1 MGCISSRRETKGQ
14 EISGPLWQAPRSVVG
29 KERND
34 SGLVAAAH
42 VGGKAQLE
50 LALVVRDL
58 VGTRLTLH
66 LSVDLEN
73 LLNAGGAHRVAEADE
88 TSTSVDGKLAVDV
101 GVSVGG
107 KVGALPVVGQAER
120 LIHEHLSDGEAVMH
134 LKHTKV

>member
-1 MGCISSRRETKGQ
+1 M
-14 EISGPLWQAPRSVVG
+14 VG

-66 LSVDLEN
+66 LSEDLEN
-73 LLNAGGAHRVAEADE
+73 LLQENVVVLAKGRTQQSRARSGARTCLTPVAPTGWPKPMRPPPVLTGNLPSMSMRDIQLGEP
-88 TSTSVDGKLAVDV
+88 LAHHAN
-101 GVSVGG
+101 G
-107 KVGALPVVGQAER
+107 
-120 LIHEHLSDGEAVMH
+120 
-134 LKHTKV
+134 

>member
-1 MGCISSRRETKGQ
+1 M
-14 EISGPLWQAPRSVVG
+14 VG

-58 VGTRLTLH
+58 IGTRLTLH

-73 LLNAGGAHRVAEADE
+73 LLQANVPA
-88 TSTSVDGKLAVDV
+88 LAKRHNKAKRELVH
-101 GVSVGG
+101 
-107 KVGALPVVGQAER
+107 APA
-120 LIHEHLSDGEAVMH
+120 
-134 LKHTKV
+134 